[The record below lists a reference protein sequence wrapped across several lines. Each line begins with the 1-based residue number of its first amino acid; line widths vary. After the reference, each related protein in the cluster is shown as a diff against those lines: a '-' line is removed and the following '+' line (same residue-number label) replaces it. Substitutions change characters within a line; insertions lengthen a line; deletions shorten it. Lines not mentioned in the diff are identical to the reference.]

1 MKSKLIMRRQKK
13 STVLVSKQTAEDA
26 LRVGNSLAQAWF
38 AGDQN
43 DPRLTKLQNAMDLIS
58 SVLKKTPE
66 EMKQDGV
73 STVEEYFDDTKQPD
87 MAQAVKKEIDMI
99 AKLRREQRPAPPP
112 QTQAAPAMAMASKNA
127 NGAAF
132 TTDRDE
138 KGEPKAPEK
147 IEAPR
152 LAAKREKEA
161 APAPAAAPVVPP
173 VEAAAPIAP
182 PAAPVAPPAESKT
195 LSPNQEPGMKGD
207 ILLLPSDI
215 LTKVVKALT
224 SIADLVNDKN
234 GAALLA
240 DIAAELNTRPLE
252 PEEKP
257 EPKAA
262 PAAPAPVPVAASLGG
277 LAVAGFEEDKVANAA
292 TGGGWVANSD
302 KGDVVEDG
310 GRTPEVSEAHSKI
323 DESPAKLNRPATEL
337 PGKFA
342 ALKPEFEQRVKSV
355 AGGAQEAFW
364 NNVVDAF
371 PQADGGDVEPLEVLR
386 FNQVCESVVRQ
397 WVELNVPGAAVGDTR
412 SPLHGE
418 DIEGHTSSFKAAAG
432 DMTTSKALKEAEK
445 LGEELKRM
453 YLSAK
458 PITQTND
465 SRPVREAVEAI
476 FRAADM
482 FGEATKV
489 LNKQDMQEKSEEEA
503 AKIKTETKG
512 RGKNSSLGGLVF
524 AAAE

>member
-1 MKSKLIMRRQKK
+1 MKSKLVMRRQKK

-26 LRVGNSLAQAWF
+26 LQVGNSLAQAWF

-43 DPRLTKLQNAMDLIS
+43 DPRLVKLQNAMDLVS

-87 MAQAVKKEIDMI
+87 MARVVKKEIDMI

-112 QTQAAPAMAMASKNA
+112 QNQAAPAMAMASKNA

-138 KGEPKAPEK
+138 KGEPKVPEK
-147 IEAPR
+147 IEVPR

-173 VEAAAPIAP
+173 APVAP
-182 PAAPVAPPAESKT
+182 PSAPVAPPAESKT

-224 SIADLVNDKN
+224 SIDDLVNDKN
-234 GAALLA
+234 GAALLS

-252 PEEKP
+252 PEEKQ

-262 PAAPAPVPVAASLGG
+262 PAAAPVPVPVAASLGG

-292 TGGGWVANSD
+292 TGGGWVANSE

-323 DESPAKLNRPATEL
+323 DESPAKLDRPATEL

-342 ALKPEFEQRVKSV
+342 ALKPEFEQRVKSI

-364 NNVVDAF
+364 ANVVDGF
-371 PQADGGDVEPLEVLR
+371 PQADGGDIDPLEVGR
-386 FNQVCESVVRQ
+386 FNQVCESIVRQ
-397 WVELNVPGAAVGDTR
+397 WVELNVPGATVGDMR
-412 SPLHGE
+412 SPLHGGEE
-418 DIEGHTSSFKAAAG
+418 DGGHTSSLKTAA
-432 DMTTSKALKEAEK
+432 DMTTSKALKEAER
-445 LGEELKRM
+445 LGDELKRM

-458 PITQTND
+458 PITEAND
-465 SRPVREAVEAI
+465 TRPVREAVEAI